1 MTLDLRIFARS
12 LRCSCR
18 LLPVL
23 LAFGGLPA
31 VATAQTTVVLDASG
45 TEVSADTTIRA
56 GGYASVNY
64 GTSDTLQVKS
74 DADSSYRRRILLK
87 FDTQNYLP
95 AGAVINSAQLSLTLK
110 GADDSTLRP
119 IGVYRVAKSFLG
131 RQATWLDYR
140 DALSWSN
147 PGGDLGGRYTTT
159 NVGNAVGSAYK
170 FDLTELVQQTVN
182 GTFGSRYTRLVLVDT
197 GAGSS
202 KALRSFYSSRSSNT
216 ALRPKL
222 VITYGSQPGS
232 QPAPLSSTTSTTLKV
247 MQWNIHG
254 TCGSDSGCSPTRIAN
269 AIVKLSPDV
278 VSLNEV
284 PYYFKAYYYDDVPA
298 LLESLLEQKTGR
310 TWYRKFINV
319 YAARTSGGTWG
330 YGNVIFSRY
339 PFTSS
344 STKMLSYERGVV
356 QVGVSMNGRT
366 VNIFSTHVDYY
377 HPSYRTT
384 QINQAKSWISGFSSP
399 RIVMG
404 DFNTSPGTSDYNLMS
419 SVYADAWAV
428 GKSAGKATTY
438 KSTDGTHGGSRFDY
452 VFYSKASAL
461 DLKSVNVPDTRVNG
475 VYPSDHDPVVTVFAV
490 N

>member
-1 MTLDLRIFARS
+1 MIVALRTYTGRVRQCSRLFAAILMFS
-12 LRCSCR
+12 
-18 LLPVL
+18 
-23 LAFGGLPA
+23 GLPA
-31 VATAQTTVVLDASG
+31 VAAGQTTVVLDASG
-45 TEVSADTTIRA
+45 TEVSVDTTIRA

-74 DADSSYRRRILLK
+74 DSDSSYRRRILLK
-87 FDTQNYLP
+87 FDTQNYVP
-95 AGAVINSAQLSLTLK
+95 AGAVINSAQLYLTLK

-119 IGVYRVAKSFLG
+119 IGVYRVTKSFLA
-131 RQATWLDYR
+131 REATWLDYR
-140 DALSWSN
+140 DAQAWSN

-159 NVGNAVGSAYK
+159 NVGNSVGSAYK
-170 FDLTELVQQTVN
+170 FNLTNLVQQTVN
-182 GTFGSRYTRLVLVDT
+182 GTFGSRYTRLILVDT

-202 KALRSFYSSRSSNT
+202 KALRSFHSSRSSDT

-222 VITYGSQPGS
+222 VISYGSQP
-232 QPAPLSSTTSTTLKV
+232 ATVSSTTSTTLKV

-254 TCGSDSGCSPTRIAN
+254 TCGSDDGCSPTRIAN

-284 PYYFKAYYYDDVPA
+284 PYYFKAYHYDDVPA

-310 TWYRKFINV
+310 AWYRKFINV

-330 YGNVIFSRY
+330 YGNVILSRY

-377 HPSYRTT
+377 NSSYRTT

-428 GKSAGKATTY
+428 GKSAGIATTY

-461 DLKSVNVPDTRVNG
+461 ALKSVNVPDTRVNG
-475 VYPSDHDPVVTVFAV
+475 VYPSDHDPVVAVFAV